1 MSKYSIGLGGR
12 RSNYIHRIHDS
23 RLTRLPFSLDQLLSG
38 YRGASRSASLRPDA
52 HDPPLI
58 RLVVEATR
66 GSVKANT
73 SATFSRSSPFICLLS
88 RFLFLLLVP
97 RFFTLY
103 VRSSFSK
110 FNLYS
115 CSSSWLSSRLRF
127 TSLTRHLLNAYESL
141 RSHAV
146 ISCTN

>member
-23 RLTRLPFSLDQLLSG
+23 RLTQLPFSLDQLLSG

-88 RFLFLLLVP
+88 TFLFLLFIP
-97 RFFTLY
+97 RFF
-103 VRSSFSK
+103 
-110 FNLYS
+110 
-115 CSSSWLSSRLRF
+115 
-127 TSLTRHLLNAYESL
+127 
-141 RSHAV
+141 HAV
-146 ISCTN
+146 CSFIFFEIQPLFMPPVLASFQIALHCFNWTFVKRVRVA